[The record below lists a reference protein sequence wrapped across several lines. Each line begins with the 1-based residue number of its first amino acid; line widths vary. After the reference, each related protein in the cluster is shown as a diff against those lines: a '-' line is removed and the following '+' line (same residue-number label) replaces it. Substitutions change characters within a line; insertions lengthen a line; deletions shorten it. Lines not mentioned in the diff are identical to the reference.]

1 MVDLKIIDFE
11 MKPFERFSR
20 FLLNFSDKAYYFYGN
35 KKVHEKVL
43 NLIDKNKRQI
53 VINFYDLP
61 SSIFTKNAEYK
72 NF

>member
-20 FLLNFSDKAYYFYGN
+20 FFIRIFSDKAYYFYGN

-53 VINFYDLP
+53 V
-61 SSIFTKNAEYK
+61 
-72 NF
+72 